1 MMKTS
6 NDKLSTKTLNALFVL
21 SLIAFFSLM
30 GIQPASAH
38 CDSFDG
44 PALIDAAKALETNN
58 VDLIK
63 KWIRAEDEAVVVPL
77 FHKTYSLKSGDVTVY
92 EIVKTHF
99 YETLVRLHREMEGAS
114 FTGLKPAGTTAHI
127 TVMSDKALES
137 GDFKGLLAA
146 LNRHVNGQLT
156 EKYEK
161 VSALYSVKDRSV
173 EEGRAYV
180 AAYVDY
186 THAVE
191 AVHDILEGGGNHNH

>member
-6 NDKLSTKTLNALFVL
+6 NDKLSTKKLNALFVL
-21 SLIAFFSLM
+21 SLIVFFSLM

-99 YETLVRLHREMEGAS
+99 YETLVRLHREMEGAP

-127 TVMSDKALES
+127 TVMSDKALNT
-137 GDFKGLLAA
+137 GDFASLLTA
-146 LNRHVNGQLT
+146 LNKHVNGQLQ
-156 EKYEK
+156 EKYDK
-161 VSALYSVKDRSV
+161 TAALYKVKDNSA
-173 EEGRAYV
+173 EEGRQYV
-180 AAYVDY
+180 KAYVDY
-186 THAVE
+186 THSVE
-191 AVHDILEGGGNHNH
+191 AVHDLLAGGGAHKH

>member
-1 MMKTS
+1 MKS
-6 NDKLSTKTLNALFVL
+6 LKSFVVL
-21 SLIAFFSLM
+21 SLIALFSLI
-30 GIQPASAH
+30 GTQQASAH

-58 VDLIK
+58 VELIK
-63 KWIRAEDEAVVVPL
+63 KWILAEDEAVVVPL
-77 FHKTYSLKSGDVTVY
+77 FHKTYSLKDGDAEVY

-99 YETLVRLHREMEGAS
+99 YETFVRLHREMEGAT

-127 TVMSDKALES
+127 TVMSDKALEN
-137 GDFKGLLAA
+137 GNFEGLLAA
-146 LNRHVNGQLT
+146 LNKHVNGQLT

-161 VSALYSVKDRSV
+161 TAALYRVKDRSV
-173 EEGRAYV
+173 EDGRAYV

-191 AVHDILEGGGNHNH
+191 AVHDILEGGGHHNH

>member
-1 MMKTS
+1 MKTK
-6 NDKLSTKTLNALFVL
+6 NYLLSTKSVKALFVL
-21 SLIAFFSLM
+21 SLIAIFSM
-30 GIQPASAH
+30 VSIQPASAH

-58 VDLIK
+58 VELIK
-63 KWIRAEDEAVVVPL
+63 KWVRAEDEAIVVPL
-77 FHKTYSLKSGDVTVY
+77 FHKTYSLKDGDAGIY

-99 YETLVRLHREMEGAS
+99 YETFVRLHREMEGAT
-114 FTGLKPAGTTAHI
+114 FTGLKPAGTTAPI

-137 GDFKGLLAA
+137 GDFNSLLTA
-146 LNRHVNGQLT
+146 LNKHVNGQLT

-161 VSALYSVKDRSV
+161 TAALYKVKDRSV

-180 AAYVDY
+180 EAYVDY

-191 AVHDILEGGGNHNH
+191 AVHDILEGGGHHAH